1 MTADARMHR
10 NLSLGTAF
18 AVTAVI
24 IGAAAWWYTA
34 ESAAACHAWA
44 VISGSAARWYT
55 CKPIADSQLAGTVNA
70 IGPAVFGLSL
80 AAAVTCIWA
89 LHRAARWSGS
99 AT

>member
-10 NLSLGTAF
+10 NLSLGTAV

-24 IGAAAWWYTA
+24 IGTAAWWYTA
-34 ESAAACHAWA
+34 KPAAACHVWA

-55 CKPIADSQLAGTVNA
+55 CKPIADSQLAGTVHA
-70 IGPAVFGLSL
+70 LGVAVFGLSL
-80 AAAVTCIWA
+80 AAAVTSIWA
-89 LHRAARWSGS
+89 LHRAARRSGF